1 MLLMAKKT
9 NNSKYTEEWVP
20 IRQILN
26 GMIQL
31 NNGEFVTGVKIDPKN
46 IFILDQGTQ
55 NNVIFNFRNLYNII
69 DYEFWLIVADR
80 PVDITVYQSEL
91 QVLYN
96 NTQNSAIRKLIMQ
109 DINKANLFMST
120 TANIVD
126 IEYFILFK
134 SKNIE
139 IIQKRI
145 QTLISNLANCSLVSR
160 QVSNDD
166 LRTLLDNFF
175 NGGVSTNFGTVIS
188 V

>member
-1 MLLMAKKT
+1 MLIVAQKNKG
-9 NNSKYTEEWVP
+9 SKYSEDWVP
-20 IRQILN
+20 IKQILN

-31 NNGEFVTGVKIDPKN
+31 NSGEFVTGVKVDPKN

-55 NNVIFNFRNLYNII
+55 NNVIFNFRNLYNVI

-96 NTQNSAIRKLIMQ
+96 NTQSSSIRKLIMQ

-120 TANIVD
+120 TGDVVD

-145 QTLISNLANCSLVSR
+145 QTLISNLANCSLNSK

-188 V
+188 G